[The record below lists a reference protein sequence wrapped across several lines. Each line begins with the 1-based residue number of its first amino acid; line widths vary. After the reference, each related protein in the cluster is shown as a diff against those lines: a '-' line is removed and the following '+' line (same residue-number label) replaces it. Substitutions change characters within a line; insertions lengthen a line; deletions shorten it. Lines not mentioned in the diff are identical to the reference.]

1 MVDSQALLKRA
12 RTAAAAQNQFGLKL
26 LADEAGHHPRENVF
40 LSPLSIFLA
49 LAMTENGAA
58 GKTRSAM
65 RETLAIPAG
74 LTEDAFQEAASALS
88 ESLRSRPDLELSIAN
103 ALWSDRS
110 FQLAD
115 GFVKRA
121 RDYYDADAA
130 SLDFRKPEA
139 AQTINAWVKEHTKGK
154 IPDIV
159 TPEMV
164 RAAVAILT
172 NAVYFRGLWREPFSK
187 NQTQDGIFHKVDG
200 ARRQLPM
207 MHRAGLQ
214 GAYRSGDGFEAA
226 RLPYQS
232 PGMALYAILPAPGTA
247 PEQAMAKVSIGS
259 LIRGSNL
266 VELDLQLPRFSLS
279 YSTKLKDPLER
290 LGMAIAFR
298 YPGADFGPMGS
309 SELFIGQVLH
319 KTRLEVDEEGTVAA
333 AATAVI
339 MTPGAAMPQRVE
351 RKTLVFDRPFGVMLC
366 DEQTDAVLF
375 AGVVYD
381 LAP

>member
-1 MVDSQALLKRA
+1 MPDSALLSQARI
-12 RTAAAAQNQFGLKL
+12 AAAAQNQFGMKL
-26 LADEAGHHPRENVF
+26 LAGEVEDHPRENVF

-58 GKTRSAM
+58 GKTRTAM
-65 RETLAIPAG
+65 RDTLAVPSG

-88 ESLRSRPDLELSIAN
+88 QSLRSRPDLELSIAN

-130 SLDFRKPEA
+130 ALDFQNPEA
-139 AQTINAWVKEHTKGK
+139 AHAINAWVKQHTKGK
-154 IPDIV
+154 IPEIV
-159 TPEMV
+159 TPEIV

-172 NAVYFRGLWREPFSK
+172 NAVYFRGLWQEAFPKS
-187 NQTQDGIFHKVDG
+187 QTQDGIFHQVDG
-200 ARRQLPM
+200 TQQKVPM
-207 MHRAGLQ
+207 MHQAGLR
-214 GAYRSGDGFEAA
+214 GAWRTGDGFEAA
-226 RLPYQS
+226 RLPYRAS
-232 PGMALYAILPAPGTA
+232 GMAMYAILPAPGTA
-247 PEQAMAKVSIGS
+247 PEQAMAKIAIGR
-259 LIRGSNL
+259 LIHSSDPA
-266 VELDLQLPRFSLS
+266 ELDLRLPRFSLS
-279 YSTKLKDPLER
+279 YSTKLKDPLAR
-290 LGMAIAFR
+290 LGMEIAFR

-309 SELFIGQVLH
+309 SELYIGQVLH

-339 MTPGAAMPQRVE
+339 MTPGAMRQRAE
-351 RKTLVFDRPFGVMLC
+351 RKTLIFDRPFGVMLC

-381 LAP
+381 PLR